1 MDDDDDDDDDLV
13 GTVIDRRFRVLGR
26 LGAGGMGT
34 VYLAQ
39 VEGHE
44 RRVAIKV
51 LHRKL
56 GTSREHVER
65 FIREARAAHR
75 SAHPNVIELIDAGY
89 LPGGAVYH
97 AMELLDGE
105 DLANTLR
112 AETRLPWPR
121 VRHIA
126 LQLCAALAHA
136 HGRDIVHRDL
146 KPANCFRITRGD
158 DPDFIKVLDFGVAKL
173 LDGSY
178 ETLTREGVPVGTLR
192 YMAPEQAEGGE
203 IDHRVDIYALGAML
217 YHLLTG
223 RTAAAGRSSVEV
235 LTALL
240 TRPPEP
246 FSVVAPDLDL
256 PASVWPIVQR
266 AMARDPAQRFASMRE
281 LADAIAAVPTATPT
295 ALPMTP
301 TLDPVSPAPA
311 PANTRVIPR
320 KRPGRAILLTLLLAA
335 AVVMVLLAPWAFDRP
350 AEITASTITVPEDRI
365 PSSHIS
371 VPPPPDLVIAPVAA
385 PPPEPAPVPEQA
397 AQTSAPAPSPP
408 TPPTRANTLKR
419 ARKLVR
425 GNCPVSL
432 PETVQINFHVADSGA
447 LRTIEVL
454 PPHNIGRLATCI
466 KSLLASLRFPAGL
479 GDGHIERWVVELD
492 SNP

>member
-1 MDDDDDDDDDLV
+1 MDDDDDLV
-13 GTVIDRRFRVLGR
+13 DTVIDRRFRVLSR
-26 LGAGGMGT
+26 IGAGGMGT
-34 VYLAQ
+34 VYRAQ
-39 VEGHE
+39 VEGHD

-89 LPGGAVYH
+89 LPDGTVYH
-97 AMELLDGE
+97 VMELLDGE

-112 AETRLPWPR
+112 SEARLAWPR

-126 LQLCAALAHA
+126 LQLCAALSHAHA
-136 HGRDIVHRDL
+136 RDIVHRDL
-146 KPANCFRITRGD
+146 KPANCFRITRGG

-173 LDGSY
+173 LDRSY
-178 ETLTREGVPVGTLR
+178 ETLTKEGVPVGTLR

-246 FSVVAPDLDL
+246 FSVIAPDLDL
-256 PASVWPIVQR
+256 PAGVWPIIQR
-266 AMARDPAQRFASMRE
+266 AMARDPAQRFTSMRE
-281 LADAIAAVPTATPT
+281 FADAIAAVETVTPMAPPT
-295 ALPMTP
+295 
-301 TLDPVSPAPA
+301 SPAPVSTSA
-311 PANTRVIPR
+311 QVIPR
-320 KRPGRAILLTLLLAA
+320 RRASRTALAAIAVVALLVAALALWFSDRAI
-335 AVVMVLLAPWAFDRP
+335 
-350 AEITASTITVPEDRI
+350 EITAGKLYVSEDRI
-365 PSSHIS
+365 SSSHIS
-371 VPPPPDLVIAPVAA
+371 VPPPPDLVIFPAA
-385 PPPEPAPVPEQA
+385 LPPPDPTPLDDPA
-397 AQTSAPAPSPP
+397 AQTPPPAPSPP
-408 TPPTRANTLKR
+408 KPPTRANTLMR

-425 GNCPVSL
+425 AKCPVSF
-432 PETVQINFHVADSGA
+432 PETIRINFHVANSGT
-447 LRTIEVL
+447 LQTIEVL
-454 PPHNIGRLATCI
+454 PPHNMGRLATCI
-466 KSLLASLRFPAGL
+466 KSLLAGLRFPAGM
-479 GDGHIERWVVELD
+479 GAAHIEPWVVELE
-492 SNP
+492 PTP